1 MQDYKFYASKRD
13 VDLKYLKIGLRKY
26 EWVKLRCILKTESKN
41 NQYKKLIRENLKKL
55 N

>member
-26 EWVKLRCILKTESKN
+26 E
-41 NQYKKLIRENLKKL
+41 
-55 N
+55 